1 MLIHEGDERSVE
13 VDVRLASV
21 LAGVAGAVNAAGFHA
36 VGYYSA
42 NMTGNVSAL
51 SDYIANGNFRLALLY
66 ASIVVAFIFG
76 AWSSSL
82 MINYGR
88 RRGVRAVYAFS
99 ILTEGIL
106 LCLLGLADLFL
117 PGVHRSVILIL
128 GLSYLMG
135 LQNASATRIS
145 NARVRTTHVSGMATD
160 MGIELATLF
169 DVKRGAEPEG
179 EWPANRSRL
188 RLHAM
193 TIAAFIL
200 GGIAGVLLY
209 QSVSG
214 ALLVGAAI
222 LLTSIAVP
230 EIFRA
235 RRRG

>member
-1 MLIHEGDERSVE
+1 MLIHEGDERTVE
-13 VDVRLASV
+13 VDVRLASA

-51 SDYIANGNFRLALLY
+51 SDYLATGNLLFAALY
-66 ASIVVAFIFG
+66 ASIVTAFISG
-76 AWSSSL
+76 AWASSL

-88 RRGVRAVYAFS
+88 RRKVRAVYAFS
-99 ILTEGIL
+99 ILMEGTL
-106 LCLLGLADLFL
+106 LAAFGLADLWL
-117 PGVHRSVILIL
+117 PGIHRSVVLVI
-128 GLSYLMG
+128 GLSFLMG

-169 DVKRGAEPEG
+169 DVRRGVESAE

-193 TIAAFIL
+193 TILAFLI
-200 GGIAGVLLY
+200 GGVVGVLLY
-209 QSVSG
+209 GLVGGS
-214 ALLVGAAI
+214 LLVGAAI
-222 LLTSIAVP
+222 LLISIAVP
-230 EIFRA
+230 EIIKA
-235 RRRG
+235 RRG

>member
-1 MLIHEGDERSVE
+1 MLLHEGDERTVE
-13 VDVRLASV
+13 VDVRLASI

-51 SDYIANGNFRLALLY
+51 SDYLATGNLLMALLY
-66 ASIVVAFIFG
+66 GSIVTAFIFG
-76 AWSSSL
+76 AWASSL

-88 RRGVRAVYAFS
+88 RKKVRAVYAFS
-99 ILTEGIL
+99 ILTEAA
-106 LCLLGLADLFL
+106 LLGLFGMADLWL
-117 PGVHRSVILIL
+117 PGIHRSVVLII
-128 GLSYLMG
+128 GLSFLMG

-169 DVKRGAEPEG
+169 DVKRGVEPAE

-193 TIAAFIL
+193 TILAFII
-200 GGIAGVLLY
+200 GGIVGVLLY
-209 QSVSG
+209 GTIGG
-214 ALLVGAAI
+214 ALLVGAAV
-222 LLTSIAVP
+222 LLMSTAIP
-230 EIFRA
+230 EILKA
-235 RRRG
+235 RRI